1 MKLGIYSM
9 RDRLTGF
16 LQPTFDLNDAVALR
30 NFEAAILQV
39 RPGNL
44 LHTNPEDYALYKLG
58 DFDSDSGVLTPMSPL
73 QIATGSAVILKSI
86 KEDSVDAL

>member
-9 RDRLTGF
+9 RDRLTGY
-16 LQPTFDLNDAVALR
+16 LQPSFDLNDAVALR

-58 DFDSDSGVLTPMSPL
+58 DFDSDSGVITPMSPL
-73 QIATGSAVILKSI
+73 QIATGSAVILKSL
-86 KEDSVDAL
+86 KEDSADV